1 MFKNIFN
8 KRSLQQSIFKKQPFS
23 TRSLLN
29 EIKYKKGPEI
39 ITGKKVEYDDNKR
52 RLKQLLTLL
61 GFSFIGY
68 SIAAQFSIMD
78 MITIYTNKDI
88 TLRDTDIIEYRRR
101 LMDKLEKLPILK
113 RYLEGGYLPIIN
125 SDEYKLIQ
133 SLGGIDIPPKT
144 LFQPKT
150 KTLVDIVHVGVKL
163 QGYPFIL
170 HGGMSSDIM
179 SQFMVKCLKFE
190 NYEGTTK
197 DTEYLLRNL
206 KVEYKAPVF
215 VNRFI
220 VLKLVDVERVGTK
233 WAKCN
238 VEVYSENGMN
248 LLLKG
253 KGKFEVK

>member
-1 MFKNIFN
+1 MFRNIFN
-8 KRSLQQSIFKKQPFS
+8 KRSIQLSFS
-23 TRSLLN
+23 TRTLLS

-39 ITGKKVEYDDNKR
+39 VTGKKVEYDDNKR
-52 RLKQLLTLL
+52 RFKQLLTLL

-68 SIAAQFSIMD
+68 SIASQFSIMD

-88 TLRDTDIIEYRRR
+88 SLRDTDILEYRRK
-101 LMDKLEKLPILK
+101 LLHKLERLPIVK
-113 RYLEGGYLPIIN
+113 RYAEKGYLPIIN

-144 LFQPKT
+144 LFEPKT

-163 QGYPFIL
+163 QGYPFML

-215 VNRFI
+215 VNKFI
-220 VLKLVDVERVGTK
+220 VLKLVDVERVGNK

-238 VEVYSENGMN
+238 IEVYSENGMN

>member
-1 MFKNIFN
+1 MVSHTSFHIPKGNP
-8 KRSLQQSIFKKQPFS
+8 SQQDPFLS
-23 TRSLLN
+23 

-39 ITGKKVEYDDNKR
+39 VTDKKVEYDDNKR
-52 RLKQLLTLL
+52 RFKQLLTLL

-68 SIAAQFSIMD
+68 SIASQFSIMD

-88 TLRDTDIIEYRRR
+88 SLRDTDILEYRRK
-101 LMDKLEKLPILK
+101 LLHKLERLPIVK
-113 RYLEGGYLPIIN
+113 RYAEKGYLPIVN
-125 SDEYKLIQ
+125 SDEPRHLLT
-133 SLGGIDIPPKT
+133 SSMW
-144 LFQPKT
+144 
-150 KTLVDIVHVGVKL
+150 GVKL
-163 QGYPFIL
+163 QGYPFML

-215 VNRFI
+215 VNKFI
-220 VLKLVDVERVGTK
+220 VLKLVDVERVGNK

-238 VEVYSENGMN
+238 IEVYSENGMN